1 MATNQPQ
8 NRQGNRP
15 QQSPHP
21 PLPKGLKKNKFTIR
35 QKVLSIG
42 NKYYMED
49 DMARTVGF
57 CKQKVFKLKE
67 DIRIYKSKD
76 MNEELFRIKQEEI
89 LDFSGTFEVIDS
101 RTNKTIG
108 FLKRKGFKSI
118 MKDEWVLKD
127 PQKREIGRVKE
138 DSAIK
143 ALLRRTIL
151 SFLPYN
157 YKISY
162 QGQQVGKFK
171 EKLTL
176 IRDVYN
182 LNMNNDPNFQVDR
195 RLLLAIAICLDAIE
209 NE

>member
-1 MATNQPQ
+1 MARNPPPPS
-8 NRQGNRP
+8 QGSRT
-15 QQSPHP
+15 QSNSNP
-21 PLPKGLKKNKFTIR
+21 PLPDELEGHNFKIR

-49 DMARTVGF
+49 QRGNLVGF

-67 DIRIYKSKD
+67 DIRIYKSKN
-76 MNEELFRIKQEEI
+76 MNKELFRIKQEEI

-101 RTNKTIG
+101 RTGQTIG
-108 FLKRKGFKSI
+108 FLKRKGFKSL
-118 MKDEWVLKD
+118 MKDEWILMD

-138 DSAIK
+138 DSALK
-143 ALLRRTIL
+143 AFLRRTIL

-162 QGQQVGKFK
+162 QGQQIGNFK
-171 EKLTL
+171 EKFTFV
-176 IRDVYN
+176 RDVYN
-182 LNMNNDPNFQVDR
+182 LNMDNDPNFQVDR
-195 RLLLAIAICLDAIE
+195 RLLLSISICLDAIE

>member
-1 MATNQPQ
+1 
-8 NRQGNRP
+8 
-15 QQSPHP
+15 
-21 PLPKGLKKNKFTIR
+21 
-35 QKVLSIG
+35 
-42 NKYYMED
+42 MED
-49 DMARTVGF
+49 QRGNLVGF

-67 DIRIYKSKD
+67 DIRIYKTKN
-76 MNEELFRIKQEEI
+76 MNQELFRIKQEEI

-101 RTNKTIG
+101 RTNQTVG

-118 MKDEWVLKD
+118 AKDEWILLD

-138 DSAIK
+138 DSALK

-151 SFLPYN
+151 SFLPYK

-171 EKLTL
+171 EKFTL

-182 LNMNNDPNFQVDR
+182 LDMTNDPNFQVDR
-195 RLLLAIAICLDAIE
+195 RLLLAISICLDAIE